1 MQVLIRSA
9 WPALALVTKNASASS
24 GRAMLTMSAE
34 PSARTRSATSGVL
47 IRLVVTS
54 GMSIPSPR
62 SSSRIFWVTHV
73 NAARGTLVAMV
84 GTRASCHPIP
94 VLMMVAPAAAIAL
107 ARVTA
112 SSQVLPSGIRSSIDR
127 R

>member
-1 MQVLIRSA
+1 
-9 WPALALVTKNASASS
+9 
-24 GRAMLTMSAE
+24 MLTMSAA
-34 PSARTRSATSGVL
+34 PSASACSATSGVL

-54 GMSIPSPR
+54 GMSMPSAR
-62 SSSRIFWVTHV
+62 SSARIRWVTQV
-73 NAARGTLVAMV
+73 NAARGTLVAIV
-84 GTRASCHPIP
+84 GTRASCQPIP
-94 VLMMVAPAAAIAL
+94 VLMIVAPAAAIAF